1 MAGKFKWKKF
11 SDVNLNDD
19 FFNSLKSDYPEF
31 CNWFQKK
38 ANNNESALV
47 YNDSI
52 GVGAFLYLKPEN
64 EPINIVGGVLS
75 AKKRL
80 KIGTLKLSERIRSQ
94 RLGEGALGV
103 ALWYWQ
109 QLNENDNIEE
119 IYVTAF
125 EKHTE
130 LINLFNRFGFKC
142 VGKNARGECIFIKNK
157 RSLDFSDPYK
167 CFPYISNSV
176 AVAGVI
182 PIEDHYHD
190 GLFPYSELFGN
201 SKDISEITAG
211 NGITKVFIATPSS
224 ILNFRI
230 GMPVFIYRVFTG
242 DGQKTYKSVIT
253 SLCTISK
260 ITTIKSNF
268 IPQKTLE
275 EFFYLAGNK
284 TVYPEDELED
294 IYNKKKNIIAIE
306 LVYNSYFGKGHNITH
321 HELHSN
327 ELFETYPYC
336 IAYNRNELEKI
347 LELGDKNVQNIII
360 N

>member
-1 MAGKFKWKKF
+1 MAGKFKWQKF
-11 SDVNLNDD
+11 SDIDLNDD
-19 FFNSLKSDYPEF
+19 FFDSLKSDYPEF
-31 CNWFQKK
+31 SDWFQKK
-38 ANNNESALV
+38 ANNNELALV

-52 GVGAFLYLKPEN
+52 GVGAFLYLKTEN
-64 EPINIVGGVLS
+64 ESITIVSGELL

-109 QLNENDNIEE
+109 QLNEKDNIEE

-130 LINLFNRFGFKC
+130 LISLFDRFGFNC
-142 VGKNARGECIFIKNK
+142 VGKNARGECVFIKNI
-157 RSLDFSDPYK
+157 RHLDFSDPYK

-176 AVAGVI
+176 VEAGVI

-190 GLFPYSELFGN
+190 KLFPYSELYGN
-201 SKDISEITAG
+201 SRDIEEITAG
-211 NGITKVFIATPSS
+211 NGITKIFIATPNSR
-224 ILNFRI
+224 LDYKI
-230 GMPVFIYRVFTG
+230 GMPVFIYRKFTG
-242 DGQKTYKSVIT
+242 IGPKTYKSVIT

-260 ITTIKSNF
+260 IVIIKSNF
-268 IPQKTLE
+268 VPQKSFE
-275 EFFYLAGNK
+275 EFLNLTGNK
-284 TVYPEDELED
+284 TVYPENELEY
-294 IYNKKKNIIAIE
+294 IYNNKKNIIAIE

-321 HELHSN
+321 NELSSKR
-327 ELFETYPYC
+327 LFETYPYN
-336 IAYNRNELEKI
+336 IVYNRNELEEI
-347 LELGDKNVQNIII
+347 LELGDKDVQDIII

>member
-1 MAGKFKWKKF
+1 MAGKFKWEKF
-11 SDVNLNDD
+11 SNVNLNDV
-19 FFNSLKSDYPEF
+19 FFDSLKSDYPEF

-38 ANNNESALV
+38 VNNNESALV

-64 EPINIVGGVLS
+64 EPINIVSGVLP

-130 LINLFNRFGFKC
+130 LISLFDRFGFKC
-142 VGKNARGECIFIKNK
+142 VGKNVRGECVFIKNK
-157 RSLDFSDPYK
+157 RSLDFSDSYK

-176 AVAGVI
+176 VEAGVI
-182 PIEDHYHD
+182 PIEDRFHD
-190 GLFPYSELFGN
+190 KLFPYSELYGN
-201 SKDISEITAG
+201 SHDIAEITAG
-211 NGITKVFIATPSS
+211 NGITKIFIAAPSS
-224 ILNFRI
+224 NLNYKI
-230 GMPVFIYRVFTG
+230 GMPVFIYRIFTG
-242 DGQKTYKSVIT
+242 VGQKTYKSVIT

-260 ITTIKSNF
+260 ITIIKSNF

-275 EFFYLAGNK
+275 EFFIL
-284 TVYPEDELED
+284 
-294 IYNKKKNIIAIE
+294 
-306 LVYNSYFGKGHNITH
+306 LVIRLYIQKMS
-321 HELHSN
+321 
-327 ELFETYPYC
+327 
-336 IAYNRNELEKI
+336 
-347 LELGDKNVQNIII
+347 
-360 N
+360 